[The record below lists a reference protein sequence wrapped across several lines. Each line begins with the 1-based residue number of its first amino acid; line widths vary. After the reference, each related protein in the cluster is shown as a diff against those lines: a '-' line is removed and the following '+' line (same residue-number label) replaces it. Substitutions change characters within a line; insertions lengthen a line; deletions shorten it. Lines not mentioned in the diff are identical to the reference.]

1 MVKTMVFHGELK
13 TLIRVDMKSFVRT
26 PGTADSVV
34 KDQGRT
40 RSFQDL
46 SIQRKVPSGYLT

>member
-1 MVKTMVFHGELK
+1 MVFHGELK